1 MRVSPGPGFD
11 LHDRRADRVRQLLGA
26 AQRLDRETKCSCA
39 CTFISHAP
47 MLAFAYEPVCSAP
60 NTDVSGKIPQRA
72 RAILAAFAQEPHLRE
87 QLIHV
92 LTEAAEI
99 EHNLL
104 CSYLYA
110 AFSLKRGVDEDLTPA
125 EAAAVSRW
133 RKSVMSV
140 ALEEM

>member
-1 MRVSPGPGFD
+1 M
-11 LHDRRADRVRQLLGA
+11 
-26 AQRLDRETKCSCA
+26 
-39 CTFISHAP
+39 
-47 MLAFAYEPVCSAP
+47 
-60 NTDVSGKIPQRA
+60 
-72 RAILAAFAQEPHLRE
+72 RE

-110 AFSLKRGVDEDLTPA
+110 AFSMKRGVEEGLTSA

-133 RKSVMSV
+133 RKSVISV
-140 ALEEM
+140 RWRKWRTSPW